1 MTKLLTTLVFVA
13 CAPSYS
19 LAGNAAAHFLRA
31 PCSVEQ
37 SSGAAQ
43 STADSTARADLFY
56 EFTLGHML
64 EQQYEAT
71 GQSEIAQQSID
82 AFKKALALSPNSAVI
97 RERLAEIYA
106 KSQHIREALEEAEE
120 ALKLDPNN
128 IDAHRLLARLYIR
141 NLGDMSSGEVQKENL
156 DNAIEQFQ
164 AILALQPDDSY
175 SALWLARLYRFEN
188 QHAQAEKV
196 LRAILEHEPDNGQ
209 ALEQLSQ
216 LLIDEG
222 RSQEAITLLGQA
234 ASDSSEPELYD
245 LLGDAYSQQKDWPRA
260 EESYRKAVDEDPDE
274 PNHRHGLA
282 EALLE
287 QRKYP
292 QALEQFQKLT
302 ELEPGTYQN
311 YVRLAEIY
319 RKLGQFDQAQSSIL
333 RAKQLAPGNL
343 EVVFNEAMLYEDQGR
358 YDDAVKLLS
367 DAIAGLKS
375 QQHAE
380 SNTGGNPNA
389 LAILYE
395 QLGRVYREAQNYPA
409 AIDTFRQMAKLD
421 PDSEKRAEMLLIDTY
436 REDREIDAAIAETK
450 KALAESPKDP
460 NLTMTLAMLYGEK
473 TDGSEATKLLQAL
486 LQGNENDEQVYI
498 SLAQVQERSKE
509 YAAAQQSAEKAEQ
522 MARMPDDKAMAW
534 FMLGAIYE
542 RQKKFDLA
550 EQEFRK
556 VLDENPDNAQVLNYY
571 GYMLADRGVRLKEA
585 TSLIEKAVKEEPNN
599 GAYLDS
605 LGWAYYKQNNFA
617 EAEEYL
623 RKAIDHDSHDP
634 TILSHLGDV
643 YLKLGQN
650 ERAAE
655 LLERA
660 ASEWQK
666 AVPADYDSEKVS
678 ELDAQLKNLKKRLA
692 QKSSPETAKPQ

>member
-1 MTKLLTTLVFVA
+1 MTKLLATAVLVA
-13 CAPSYS
+13 CVPSCSLGAP
-19 LAGNAAAHFLRA
+19 APRAVRAAFALG
-31 PCSVEQ
+31 Q
-37 SSGAAQ
+37 SPGATQ
-43 STADSTARADLFY
+43 STQDSAARADLFY

-64 EQQYEAT
+64 EQQYEAN

-82 AFKKALALSPNSAVI
+82 AYKKALALSPDSAVI

-106 KSQHIREALEEAEE
+106 KSQHIREAVQEAQE
-120 ALKLDPNN
+120 ALNRDPNN
-128 IDAHRLLARLYIR
+128 IDAHRLLAHIYIR
-141 NLGDMSSGEVQKENL
+141 SLGDMAGGEVQKENL

-196 LRAILEHEPDNGQ
+196 LRAILEREPDNGQ

-222 RSQEAITLLGQA
+222 RSEEAITLLNQA
-234 ASDSSEPELYD
+234 ASDSAEPGFYD
-245 LLGDAYSQQKDWPRA
+245 LLGDAYSQQKDWPKA
-260 EESYRKAVDEDPDE
+260 EEAYRKAVDEDPDE

-287 QRKYP
+287 EQKYP
-292 QALEQFQKLT
+292 QALEQFQKLA

-311 YVRLAEIY
+311 YVRLAELY

-343 EVVFNEAMLYEDQGR
+343 EVVFNEAMLYEDQGH
-358 YDDAVKLLS
+358 YEDAIKLLT
-367 DAIAGLKS
+367 DAIAGVKS
-375 QQHAE
+375 QQHSPSEAA
-380 SNTGGNPNA
+380 GNSGA
-389 LAILYE
+389 LGILYE

-409 AIDTFRQMAKLD
+409 AIDTFREMAKLG
-421 PDSEKRAEMLLIDTY
+421 PDTQKRAEMLLIDTY
-436 REDREIDAAIAETK
+436 REDREIDPAIAETK
-450 KALAESPKDP
+450 KALAESPRDP

-473 TDGSEATKLLQAL
+473 ADGAQATKLLETL
-486 LQGNENDEQVYI
+486 LQGNQNDEQVYI
-498 SLAQVQERSKE
+498 QLAQVQERSKE
-509 YAAAQQSAEKAEQ
+509 FAAAEQSAGKAEE
-522 MARMPDDKAMAW
+522 MARMPEDKAMAW

-550 EQEFRK
+550 EQEFRR
-556 VLDENPDNAQVLNYY
+556 VLDENPNNAQVLNYY
-571 GYMLADRGVRLKEA
+571 GYMLADRGVRLGEA
-585 TSLIEKAVKEEPNN
+585 TSLIEKAVQQEPNN

-605 LGWAYYKQNNFA
+605 LGWAYYKQDKFA

-666 AVPADYDSEKVS
+666 AVPADYDSEKIS
-678 ELDAQLKNLKKRLA
+678 ELDAQLKSLKKRLA
-692 QKSSPETAKPQ
+692 QKSSPETVKPQ